1 MVKIVDSIALDAPA
15 SDPNIDETQTFNMDG
30 TLTTSGSHAI
40 DVNVHWEWDQGL
52 GDSDANYADIPT
64 SAAALTTGGTNPQ
77 NNFSNANLTA
87 HTITGNTAGSYFVR
101 IRTVDNND
109 SSAKDVSG
117 TQAVTVNAVASGF
130 GAALSDH
137 RNQTILRY

>member
-1 MVKIVDSIALDAPA
+1 MPRIVDSIALDSPA
-15 SDPNIDETQTFNMDG
+15 SDPNINETQTFTMDG

-52 GDSDANYADIPT
+52 GDSDANYADIPA
-64 SAAALTTGGTNPQ
+64 SSAALTIGGTNPE
-77 NNFSNANLTA
+77 NNYSNANLTA
-87 HTITGNTAGSYFVR
+87 QTITGVTAGSYFVR

-109 SSAKDVSG
+109 SGAKDVSG
-117 TQAVTVNAVASGF
+117 TQAVTVNAASSGF

-137 RNQTILRY
+137 RNQTILRH